1 VNCDVSYQ
9 DLVAFVS
16 GDADAERREQIDGH
30 AARCRRCRKRL
41 EALGRSDA
49 ALKGLAK
56 VAPSG
61 GAILAARRAFSEVT
75 RGRRAPEIM
84 TLADVAEFLRVS
96 PEQLGEMV
104 EELPAFELAGQV
116 RVRRDRLI
124 EWVQQRERDYAR
136 DAAASWAARASSGQ
150 LMMEIN

>member
-1 VNCDVSYQ
+1 MSCDVTYQ
-9 DLVAFVS
+9 ELVAFVS
-16 GDADAERREQIDGH
+16 GDADAERREHIDGH
-30 AARCRRCRKRL
+30 AVGCRRCRKRL
-41 EALGRSDA
+41 EALRRSDA

-61 GAILAARRAFSEVT
+61 SAILAARRAFSEVT
-75 RGRRAPEIM
+75 RGPRAPEIM
-84 TLADVAEFLRVS
+84 TLADVAEFLRVT

-136 DAAASWAARASSGQ
+136 GAAASWAARASSGQ
-150 LMMEIN
+150 FTMEIN

>member
-1 VNCDVSYQ
+1 MNCDVTYQ
-9 DLVAFVS
+9 DLAAFAS
-16 GDADAERREQIDGH
+16 GDADADRREQLDGH

-41 EALGRSDA
+41 EALRRSDA
-49 ALKGLAK
+49 ALKALPK

-61 GAILAARRAFSEVT
+61 SAILAARRALVEVT
-75 RGRRAPEIM
+75 RGPRAPEIM
-84 TLADVAEFLRVS
+84 TLADVAEFLRVT
-96 PEQLGEMV
+96 PEQLGEIA

-136 DAAASWAARASSGQ
+136 DAAASWAARASAGKFTT
-150 LMMEIN
+150 EVI